1 MTTEGPPDAVRE
13 QDKLEAQD
21 DSEKKAKN
29 TDEDDEKVM
38 IFGH

>member
-1 MTTEGPPDAVRE
+1 VTTEGPTDAVHE

-21 DSEKKAKN
+21 NSEKKAKN

-38 IFGH
+38 IVGH